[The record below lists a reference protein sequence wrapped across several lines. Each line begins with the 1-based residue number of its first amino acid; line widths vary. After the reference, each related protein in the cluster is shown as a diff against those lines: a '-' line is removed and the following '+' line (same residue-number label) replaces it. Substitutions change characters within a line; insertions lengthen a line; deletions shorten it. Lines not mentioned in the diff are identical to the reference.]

1 MIKVS
6 GGFLFFLV
14 KRAVGNQA
22 KFYPREGE
30 ELRYRAYF
38 QEHFDRKQNYSI
50 ISYFKNSCLVI
61 LLIVFLYILSSHM
74 LYSFN
79 YEQISIKSSYARL
92 YMFSFIIGENG
103 ILSEPHISYD
113 ISDTL
118 YHTWMWLFTKHKS
131 SQINRIKIRFE
142 KIYSIKCVRWGR
154 INSNQIHRRLEMRC
168 KSVICIT
175 LDMN

>member
-1 MIKVS
+1 M
-6 GGFLFFLV
+6 
-14 KRAVGNQA
+14 GNQA

-38 QEHFDRKQNYSI
+38 QEHFDRKQNYLI

-103 ILSEPHISYD
+103 ILSEPHMSCD

-118 YHTWMWLFTKHKS
+118 YHTWM
-131 SQINRIKIRFE
+131 
-142 KIYSIKCVRWGR
+142 
-154 INSNQIHRRLEMRC
+154 
-168 KSVICIT
+168 
-175 LDMN
+175 